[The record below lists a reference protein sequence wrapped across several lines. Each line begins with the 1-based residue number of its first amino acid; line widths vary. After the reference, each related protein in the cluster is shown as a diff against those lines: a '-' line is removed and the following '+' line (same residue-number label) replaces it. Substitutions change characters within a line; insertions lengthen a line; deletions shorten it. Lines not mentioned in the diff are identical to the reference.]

1 MEYFANSFIV
11 FMQTLNVSMYV
22 DLIDRSINDLA
33 VFIWTWNVPFLVG
46 SGIFFLIYSKLKPFK
61 YIIHAFELL
70 RGKHTKQEEIGEVT
84 HFQAL
89 TTALSGTIGLGNI
102 AGVALAIQLAG
113 PGAIF
118 WMWLTA
124 VVGIATKFFTCTL
137 SVMYR
142 DVDKD
147 GTVHGGPMYVIKN
160 ALPSSMMPLAYFF
173 AGAGLIG
180 ALPGFQSNQ
189 LVEIVANLPAFQ
201 FEGLNV
207 IPLVDDFKLLAGL
220 ILAGLTG
227 AIIIGGLIRIA
238 KVSEWLVPSMSL
250 LYFISVMIALMLNF
264 EHVIPAFKIIFEDA
278 FTGSAVAGGSVIAV
292 IIMGVRR
299 GAYSNEAGIGTEAL
313 VHGSAKTSNP
323 VKQGLVAMLGP
334 IFDTLIMCTST
345 ALLIIISGVWISSD
359 ATGVILTAE
368 AFSALLGPVGYAVLF
383 ICVVSFGASTIF
395 TYSFYGSACA
405 KFLFGE
411 KGVKIYQWVI
421 IFFVV
426 VFAVIPI
433 EAAINVIDISFA
445 LMAIPTL
452 ISSIW
457 LAPKVIEKARDYF
470 ETLESHTSS
479 I

>member
-1 MEYFANSFIV
+1 MENF
-11 FMQTLNVSMYV
+11 
-22 DLIDRSINDLA
+22 INDLA
-33 VFIWTWNVPFLVG
+33 GFVWTWNVPILVG
-46 SGIFFLIYSKLKPFK
+46 SGIFFLLYSKLTPFK
-61 YIIHAFELL
+61 YLKHAFELIL
-70 RGKHTKQEEIGEVT
+70 GRHSKQDDVGDVT

-102 AGVALAIQLAG
+102 AGVAIAIQLAG

-124 VVGIATKFFTCTL
+124 IVGIATKFFTCTL

-142 DVDKD
+142 DVAED
-147 GTVHGGPMYVIKN
+147 GTVRGGPMYVIKN
-160 ALPSSMMPLAYFF
+160 ALPQSMMPLAYFF
-173 AGAGLIG
+173 AAAGLIG

-189 LVEIVANLPAFQ
+189 LVQIMGDLPMFQ
-201 FEGLNV
+201 FDNFNLIAGIV
-207 IPLVDDFKLLAGL
+207 LAGV
-220 ILAGLTG
+220 TG
-227 AIIIGGLIRIA
+227 AIILGGLIRIA

-250 LYFISVMIALMLNF
+250 LYFGSVLIALILNF
-264 EHVIPAFKIIFEDA
+264 DSIIPAFKIIIEDA

-299 GAYSNEAGIGTEAL
+299 GAHSNEAGIGTETL
-313 VHGSAKTSNP
+313 VHGSAKTSDP

-345 ALLIIISGVWISSD
+345 ALLIIISGVWLASD
-359 ATGVILTAE
+359 STGVTLTAE
-368 AFSALLGPVGYAVLF
+368 AFSALLGPLGYAVLF

-395 TYSFYGSACA
+395 TYSFYGSACSQ
-405 KFLFGE
+405 FLFGE

-421 IFFVV
+421 ILFVI

-452 ISSIW
+452 ISSVW

-470 ETLESHTSS
+470 AALEKIPSNS
-479 I
+479 

>member
-1 MEYFANSFIV
+1 MENLI
-11 FMQTLNVSMYV
+11 V
-22 DLIDRSINDLA
+22 DLA
-33 VFIWTWNVPFLVG
+33 EFIWEWNAPFLVG
-46 SGIFFLIYSKLKPFK
+46 SGIFFLIYSKLTPFK
-61 YIIHAFELL
+61 YVIHAFELI
-70 RGKHTKQEEIGEVT
+70 RGKHTKQEDIGEVT

-102 AGVALAIQLAG
+102 SGVAIAIQLAG

-124 VVGIATKFFTCTL
+124 IVGIATKFFTCTL

-142 DVDKD
+142 DVDED
-147 GTVHGGPMYVIKN
+147 GTVRGGPMYIIKN
-160 ALPSSMMPLAYFF
+160 ALPASMMPLAYFF
-173 AGAGLIG
+173 AAAGLIG

-189 LVEIVANLPAFQ
+189 IVQIVGNLPMFD
-201 FEGLNV
+201 FEYFNL
-207 IPLVDDFKLLAGL
+207 IAGI
-220 ILAGLTG
+220 ILAAVTG
-227 AIIIGGLIRIA
+227 AIILGGLIRIA

-250 LYFISVMIALMLNF
+250 LYFGSVMVALILNF
-264 EHVIPAFKIIFEDA
+264 DAIIPAFQIIIEDA

-292 IIMGVRR
+292 IIMGVKRS
-299 GAYSNEAGIGTEAL
+299 AHSNEAGIGTESL

-345 ALLIIISGVWISSD
+345 ALLIIISGVWLSSD
-359 ATGVILTAE
+359 SEGVIMTAE
-368 AFSALLGPVGYAVLF
+368 AFSVLLGPVGYAVLF

-433 EAAINVIDISFA
+433 EAAIAIIDISFA
-445 LMAIPTL
+445 FMAIPTL
-452 ISSIW
+452 ISSVW
-457 LAPKVIEKARDYF
+457 LAPKVIEKAKDYF
-470 ETLESHTSS
+470 ATLESEHSN

>member
-1 MEYFANSFIV
+1 MEEIRAIYNQAMEKISNMEI
-11 FMQTLNVSMYV
+11 L
-22 DLIDRSINDLA
+22 INDLA
-33 VFIWTWNVPFLVG
+33 VFIWTWNVPILVG
-46 SGIFFLIYSKLKPFK
+46 SGVFFLIYSKLTPFK

-70 RGKHTKQEEIGEVT
+70 RGKHTQQEDIGEVT

-102 AGVALAIQLAG
+102 AGVAIAIQLAG

-124 VVGIATKFFTCTL
+124 IVGIATKFFTCTL

-142 DVDKD
+142 DIDKD

-173 AGAGLIG
+173 AAAGLVG

-189 LVEIVANLPAFQ
+189 LVQIVGDLPMFQ
-201 FEGLNV
+201 FDNFNLIAGIV
-207 IPLVDDFKLLAGL
+207 LATV
-220 ILAGLTG
+220 TG
-227 AIIIGGLIRIA
+227 AIILGGLIRIA
-238 KVSEWLVPSMSL
+238 KVSEWLVPSMSI
-250 LYFISVMIALMLNF
+250 LYFGAVMIALILNF
-264 EHVIPAFKIIFEDA
+264 EDIIPAFQIIIEDA

-299 GAYSNEAGIGTEAL
+299 GAYSNEAGIGTESL

-345 ALLIIISGVWISSD
+345 ALLIIISGVWVSSD
-359 ATGVILTAE
+359 STGVTLTAE
-368 AFSALLGPVGYAVLF
+368 AFSLLLGPLGYAVLF
-383 ICVVSFGASTIF
+383 ICVVSFGISTIF
-395 TYSFYGSACA
+395 TYSFYGSACSR
-405 KFLFGE
+405 FLFGE

-421 IFFVV
+421 IFFVI

-433 EAAINVIDISFA
+433 EMAINIIDISFA

-452 ISSIW
+452 SSSLW
-457 LAPKVIEKARDYF
+457 LAPRVIEKAKDYF
-470 ETLESHTSS
+470 ETLESETSN

>member
-1 MEYFANSFIV
+1 MENLISNISEFIIKLSD
-11 FMQTLNVSMYV
+11 FISE
-22 DLIDRSINDLA
+22 LIITFSDF
-33 VFIWTWNVPFLVG
+33 VWEWNAPFLVG
-46 SGIFFLIYSKLKPFK
+46 AGIFFLFYSKLTPFK
-61 YIIHAFELL
+61 YILHAFELI
-70 RGKHTKQEEIGEVT
+70 RGKHTKQEDIGEVT

-102 AGVALAIQLAG
+102 SGVALAIGYGG
-113 PGAIF
+113 PGVIF
-118 WMWLTA
+118 WMWITA
-124 VVGIATKFFTCTL
+124 IVGIATKFFTCTL

-142 DVDKD
+142 DVDED
-147 GTVHGGPMYVIKN
+147 GTVRSGPMYIIKN
-160 ALPSSMMPLAYFF
+160 ALPRSMMPLAYFF
-173 AGAGLIG
+173 AAAGLIG

-189 LVEIVANLPAFQ
+189 MVQMVETLPI
-201 FEGLNV
+201 FETLRTSDFV
-207 IPLVDDFKLLAGL
+207 LTIFVLKYFKLMAGI
-220 ILAGLTG
+220 ILAAITG
-227 AIIIGGLIRIA
+227 AVIFGGLVRIA
-238 KVSEWLVPSMSL
+238 KVSQWLVPSMSI
-250 LYFISVMIALMLNF
+250 LYFGSVMVALILNF
-264 EHVIPAFKIIFEDA
+264 DAIIPAFQIIIEDA

-299 GAYSNEAGIGTEAL
+299 SAHSNEAGIGTESL

-345 ALLIIISGVWISSD
+345 ALLIIISGVWLSSD
-359 ATGVILTAE
+359 SEGVIMTAE
-368 AFSALLGPVGYAVLF
+368 AFSVLLGPVGYAVLF

-433 EAAINVIDISFA
+433 EAAIAIIDISFA
-445 LMAIPTL
+445 FMAIPTL
-452 ISSIW
+452 ISSVW
-457 LAPKVIEKARDYF
+457 LAPKVIEKAKDYF
-470 ETLESHTSS
+470 ATLESEHSN

>member
-1 MEYFANSFIV
+1 MNDFI
-11 FMQTLNVSMYV
+11 N
-22 DLIDRSINDLA
+22 NA
-33 VFIWTWNVPFLVG
+33 AGFIWTWNVPILVG
-46 SGIFFLIYSKLKPFK
+46 SGIFFLIYSKLTPFR
-61 YIIHAFELL
+61 YLVHAFELL
-70 RGKHTKQEEIGEVT
+70 LGKYSNRDDVGEVT

-102 AGVALAIQLAG
+102 AGVAIAIQLAG

-124 VVGIATKFFTCTL
+124 IVGIATKFFTCTL

-142 DVDKD
+142 DVSAD
-147 GTVHGGPMYVIKN
+147 GTVRGGPMYVIKN
-160 ALPSSMMPLAYFF
+160 ALPVSMMPLAYFF
-173 AGAGLIG
+173 AAAGLIG

-189 LVEIVANLPAFQ
+189 LVQIVGDLTIFQ
-201 FEGLNV
+201 FEGFNF
-207 IPLVDDFKLLAGL
+207 IAGI
-220 ILAGLTG
+220 ILAIVTG
-227 AIIIGGLIRIA
+227 TIILGGLIRIA
-238 KVSEWLVPSMSL
+238 KVSEWLVPLMSL
-250 LYFISVMIALMLNF
+250 LYFGSVLIALIFNF
-264 EHVIPAFKIIFEDA
+264 SSVIPAFQIIFEDA
-278 FTGSAVAGGSVIAV
+278 FSGSAVAGGSVIAV

-299 GAYSNEAGIGTEAL
+299 GAHSNEAGIGTETL

-345 ALLIIISGVWISSD
+345 ALLIIISGVWLSSD
-359 ATGVILTAE
+359 STGVTLTAE
-368 AFSALLGPVGYAVLF
+368 AFSALLGPMGYVVLF

-395 TYSFYGSACA
+395 TYSFYGSACSQ
-405 KFLFGE
+405 FLFGE

-421 IFFVV
+421 ILFVI

-433 EAAINVIDISFA
+433 EAAFNIIDISFA

-457 LAPKVIEKARDYF
+457 LAPKVIVKAREYF
-470 ETLESHTSS
+470 ATLEDLSS
-479 I
+479 NN

>member
-1 MEYFANSFIV
+1 MENLI
-11 FMQTLNVSMYV
+11 V
-22 DLIDRSINDLA
+22 DLA
-33 VFIWTWNVPFLVG
+33 EFIWEWNAPFLVG
-46 SGIFFLIYSKLKPFK
+46 SGIFFLIYSKLTPFK
-61 YIIHAFELL
+61 YVIHAFALI
-70 RGKHTKQEEIGEVT
+70 RGKHTKQEDIGEVT

-102 AGVALAIQLAG
+102 SGVAIAIQLAG

-124 VVGIATKFFTCTL
+124 IVGIATKFFTCTL

-142 DVDKD
+142 DVDED
-147 GTVHGGPMYVIKN
+147 GTVRGGPMYIIKN
-160 ALPSSMMPLAYFF
+160 ALPASMMPLAYFF
-173 AGAGLIG
+173 AAAGLIG

-189 LVEIVANLPAFQ
+189 IVQIVGNLPMFD
-201 FEGLNV
+201 FEYFNL
-207 IPLVDDFKLLAGL
+207 IAGI
-220 ILAGLTG
+220 ILAAVTG
-227 AIIIGGLIRIA
+227 AIILGGLIRIA

-250 LYFISVMIALMLNF
+250 LYFGSVMVALILNF
-264 EHVIPAFKIIFEDA
+264 DAIIPAFQIIIEDA

-299 GAYSNEAGIGTEAL
+299 SAHSNEAGIGTESL

-345 ALLIIISGVWISSD
+345 ALLIIISGVWLSSD
-359 ATGVILTAE
+359 SEGVIMTAE
-368 AFSALLGPVGYAVLF
+368 AFSVLLGPVGYAVLF

-433 EAAINVIDISFA
+433 EAAIAIIDISFA
-445 LMAIPTL
+445 FMAIPTL
-452 ISSIW
+452 ISSVW
-457 LAPKVIEKARDYF
+457 LAPKVIEKAKDYF
-470 ETLESHTSS
+470 ATLESEHSN